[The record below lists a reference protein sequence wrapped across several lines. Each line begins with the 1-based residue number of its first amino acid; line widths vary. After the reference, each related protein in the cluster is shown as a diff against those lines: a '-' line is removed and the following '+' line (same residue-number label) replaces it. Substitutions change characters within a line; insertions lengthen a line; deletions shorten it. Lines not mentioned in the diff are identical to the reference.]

1 MLLDE
6 PNVAF
11 PYGGTCCAP
20 AVGKMMNE
28 ILPYLGV
35 TPKYTEEE
43 AAKLESSAPDVVGKS
58 VKDAKSAVA
67 KAELE
72 YRVVGDGD
80 KVTRQMPS
88 ANSTVPKGGT
98 VVLYTDGSE
107 KKTTTVPDFTDMTIS
122 QANQA
127 ATDAGLNIVISGS
140 TSNATAYE
148 QSVEKKKEV
157 EIGTVVTVS
166 FREIVVVE

>member
-1 MLLDE
+1 
-6 PNVAF
+6 
-11 PYGGTCCAP
+11 
-20 AVGKMMNE
+20 
-28 ILPYLGV
+28 
-35 TPKYTEEE
+35 
-43 AAKLESSAPDVVGKS
+43 
-58 VKDAKSAVA
+58 
-67 KAELE
+67 
-72 YRVVGDGD
+72 
-80 KVTRQMPS
+80 MPS

-107 KKTTTVPDFTDMTIS
+107 KRTTTVPDFTDMTIS